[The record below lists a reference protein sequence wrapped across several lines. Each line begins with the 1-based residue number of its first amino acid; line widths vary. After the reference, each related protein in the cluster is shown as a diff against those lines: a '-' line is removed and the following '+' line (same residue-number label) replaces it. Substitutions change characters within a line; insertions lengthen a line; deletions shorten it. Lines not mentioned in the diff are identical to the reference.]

1 MGAVEQAKSLVN
13 SLMKKSEDRTQELQ
27 RAIKSLENMKD
38 RVSSTFQ
45 GTASDTEKK
54 VASALEESITRFKE
68 AVKAVE
74 QSKEEL
80 AKCQSSL

>member
-74 QSKEEL
+74 QSKKEL
-80 AKCQSSL
+80 EKCQGLL